1 MTQKKYN
8 DALLVEEYRI
18 CRRCR
23 LVAEKYGCSDETV
36 RRALIKYN
44 EPRIIRHPRKETRPR
59 ATKEELKIIIDEYY
73 SSDADINSLVKKY
86 HRSPATISR
95 AIKELGHGIKKNP
108 INSLKITDE
117 QLIKECQHLTLNE
130 IAEKYGMH
138 PYSIPRRCKRLG
150 VYPVGYGAGL
160 KSTEAA
166 NKYWKEHPNEQ
177 RGCMPSKTFGDCWHF
192 VETQWRK
199 FEALHPGFEY
209 LETKKAGSSIR
220 VRLKC
225 KKCGTIIERAG
236 STLREKQIRCEQC
249 KADRKLNEARQ
260 SVTHVI
266 NTIAVSLTPRICAG
280 CGEIFTSPYQSQL
293 YCSAKCKNRTKRK
306 KYGHS
311 YRSRCRKYGV
321 YYDPTVTKE
330 KVIER
335 DNGICQI
342 CGKVCDPFDLRWGIY
357 GPDNPTVDHI
367 IALKNGGTHTW
378 DNVQCACRECNSYK
392 RDLTEERKLEWLG
405 LGKL

>member
-36 RRALIKYN
+36 RRALIKFN

-59 ATKEELKIIIDEYY
+59 ATKEELKIIVDEYY

-86 HRSPATISR
+86 HRSPATISK

-117 QLIKECQHLTLNE
+117 QLTEACKTMTRQE
-130 IAEKYGMH
+130 IADAYEMH
-138 PYSIPRRCKRLG
+138 IASVDRRMSKLG
-150 VYPVGYGAGL
+150 VHAV
-160 KSTEAA
+160 AA
-166 NKYWKEHPNEQ
+166 EN
-177 RGCMPSKTFGDCWHF
+177 PSHYILSSRKGNFGDCWHF
-192 VETQWRK
+192 VESQWRK

-209 LETKKAGSSIR
+209 LETRKAGSTIR

-236 STLREKQIRCEQC
+236 STIREKQIRCEQC
-249 KADRKLNEARQ
+249 EADRKLNEARQ
-260 SVTHVI
+260 SVTRVI